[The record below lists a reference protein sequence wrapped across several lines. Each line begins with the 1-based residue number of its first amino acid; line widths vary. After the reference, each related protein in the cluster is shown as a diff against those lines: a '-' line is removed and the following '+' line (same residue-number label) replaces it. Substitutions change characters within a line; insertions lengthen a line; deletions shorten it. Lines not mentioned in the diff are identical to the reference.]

1 MEPIA
6 IVGMACRFPGA
17 DGLESFWRV
26 LRDGRD
32 AVGEVP
38 SDRWDPRRFPGTS
51 RWGGFLPRV
60 DGFDPSFFGISPR
73 EAAYMDPQQRLLL
86 EVAREAIED
95 AGLPVEQCSGRPT
108 GVFVGISTYDYG
120 ALQLTGGAERIADGY
135 ANTGG
140 ALSIAANRISYL
152 FDFRGPS
159 IAVDTACS
167 SSLAAVHLACQSLGR
182 SESEVALAGGVN
194 LILTPAITI
203 GFSRL
208 KAMASDGRCKTFDAR
223 ADGYVRG
230 EGAGI
235 VVLKPLARARAD
247 GDRIYAVIR
256 GSALNQDGRTNGLT
270 AP

>member
-17 DGLESFWRV
+17 GDLEGFWRL

-32 AVGEVP
+32 AVREVP
-38 SDRWDPRRFPGTS
+38 PDRWDVRRFPEAS
-51 RWGGFLPRV
+51 RWGGFLDRV
-60 DGFDPSFFGISPR
+60 DAFDPSFFGISPR
-73 EAAYMDPQQRLLL
+73 EATYMDPQQRLLL
-86 EVAREAIED
+86 EVAWEALED
-95 AGLPVEQCSGRPT
+95 AGLPLEQCAGRPV

-120 ALQLTGGAERIADGY
+120 ALELSAADRIADGY

-159 IAVDTACS
+159 LSIDTACS
-167 SSLAAVHLACQSLGR
+167 SSLAAAHLACQSLRCG
-182 SESEVALAGGVN
+182 ESDLALAGGVN
-194 LILTPAITI
+194 LILSPAITI

-208 KAMASDGRCKTFDAR
+208 KAMAADGRCKSFDAR
-223 ADGYVRG
+223 ADGFVRG
-230 EGAGI
+230 EGSGV
-235 VVLKPLARARAD
+235 VVLKRLSHALGD

-256 GSALNQDGRTNGLT
+256 GSALNQD
-270 AP
+270 